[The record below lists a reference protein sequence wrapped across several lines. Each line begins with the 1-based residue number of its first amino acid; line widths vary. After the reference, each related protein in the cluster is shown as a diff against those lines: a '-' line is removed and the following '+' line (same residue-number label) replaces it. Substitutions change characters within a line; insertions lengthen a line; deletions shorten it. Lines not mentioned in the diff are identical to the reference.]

1 MRTISK
7 DDYLQAAQI
16 FDWATREHYTV
27 WFTGKTERHR
37 RTEVMLPRL
46 VKKGKLQ
53 AVKYGNRLVYC
64 AQKYKRPDRKLPESI
79 DHGLGVTEGL
89 VRFWRT
95 GVDGTIIPSR
105 FFRGLGCVPE
115 WGIQYDHS
123 ILLYEFSTRDNFYQ
137 ALQEKV
143 RRYTEFM
150 EKIQERVGT
159 RILVLFNLAVP
170 RGNVLRWVTRYHPEG
185 PFMFTDDQTFRSI
198 PIGEQ
203 MLAPIYFWGG
213 DGQSYPLKTK

>member
-1 MRTISK
+1 
-7 DDYLQAAQI
+7 
-16 FDWATREHYTV
+16 
-27 WFTGKTERHR
+27 
-37 RTEVMLPRL
+37 

-64 AQKYKRPDRKLPESI
+64 APKFRRTDRKLPASI

-89 VRFWRT
+89 VRLWRASP
-95 GVDGTIIPSR
+95 DGTIIPSR
-105 FFRGLGCVPE
+105 FFRGLGIVPE

-123 ILLYEFSTRDNFYQ
+123 TLLYEYSTRDNFYQ
-137 ALQEKV
+137 TLQEKV
-143 RRYTEFM
+143 RRYTEYL

-159 RILVLFNLAVP
+159 KIVVVFNLAVP
-170 RGNVLRWVTRYHPEG
+170 RSNVLMWVTRYHPEG

-203 MLAPIYFWGG
+203 ITAPIYFWGE
-213 DGQSYPLKTK
+213 DGQTCSLKPK